1 MAVNTYSVQGNNGYP
16 FGTVRI
22 KDRLYSIMQPFFDC
36 LWLVSESGKTTEI
49 RLSMEERN
57 SLNMGKAQVETF
69 ADALASIIE
78 HAKEEWNDETVQ

>member
-1 MAVNTYSVQGNNGYP
+1 
-16 FGTVRI
+16 
-22 KDRLYSIMQPFFDC
+22 
-36 LWLVSESGKTTEI
+36 
-49 RLSMEERN
+49 MEERN